1 MKELNKNFDKETRIK
16 LLRVEVRKRENL
28 LRKRL
33 RGSRRYVVATFKLS
47 LYKRLIQKEAEE
59 ERSKQN

>member
-16 LLRVEVRKRENL
+16 LLRAEVRKRENL

-33 RGSRRYVVATFKLS
+33 RGSRRYVVATNKL
-47 LYKRLIQKEAEE
+47 IE
-59 ERSKQN
+59 

>member
-33 RGSRRYVVATFKLS
+33 RRSSRYEEIK
-47 LYKRLIQKEAEE
+47 YKFNVQKRFNHKEE
-59 ERSKQN
+59 KEVRSKQN

>member
-16 LLRVEVRKRENL
+16 LLRTEVRKRENL

-33 RGSRRYVVATFKLS
+33 RGSRRYVVETYKLS
-47 LYKRLIQKEAEE
+47 E
-59 ERSKQN
+59 